1 MAVQSIKVD
10 TKSLEKDLK
19 QFMKAFDVTSR
30 EALDSVGLRM
40 VEDAQSILNTQ
51 GTNNTGQLSQSIKS
65 ERVKGGIKVGT
76 NTGYGLYVEYGRPA
90 GKMPPRNVLL
100 RWVERKMRLS
110 GNEAKSAAF
119 FIGKKIGSRG
129 TKAQP
134 FLRPAY
140 ERARK
145 RMVMKYR
152 EQFAKQR

>member
-100 RWVERKMRLS
+100 RWVERKI
-110 GNEAKSAAF
+110 EVK
-119 FIGKKIGSRG
+119 
-129 TKAQP
+129 
-134 FLRPAY
+134 
-140 ERARK
+140 RK
-145 RMVMKYR
+145 RGKERSLFSLVKR
-152 EQFAKQR
+152 LDQEAQKRSHF